1 MRLTPD
7 QKAGIYVTAIIHLAV
22 IIVMLAGGI
31 GYELKKENTFVLDFS
46 KQEEK
51 EKIQEK
57 EELRLSA
64 AEKLE
69 EMLAAAAVG
78 TPIRNIAVDRSQLKD
93 DRGTNAEELY
103 REAERLA
110 EELKNGQNRSE
121 EDVADPVVMRQE
133 EKEKPRKKQSY
144 SGPSVLSWV
153 LEGRQASHLPIPAY
167 RCMGA
172 GEVTVIITVDNRGV
186 VVNAKV
192 DEGSSSSDGCLRAFA
207 IRAARLSS
215 FSAST
220 TAPSRQMGSITYA
233 FIAQ

>member
-51 EKIQEK
+51 EMIQEK

-121 EDVADPVVMRQE
+121 EDVADPVVRRQE
-133 EKEKPRKKQSY
+133 EREKPRKKQSY

-153 LEGRQASHLPIPAY
+153 LEGRQKNHLPIPAY

-215 FSAST
+215 FSASE